1 MKKLSFIIL
10 LAFNHLANAQLVD
23 IKYIPTISTD
33 TISTKA
39 QLYTNLLSKDKFNP
53 MVFENG
59 VKVGER
65 RQSVTLRSKD
75 FFYIEFIDKKNNR
88 RVFQQVPELGKAGKL
103 FEVMLRGK
111 ISWYRRY
118 FNYKADAWDQNIAFD
133 DYFVKGKEV
142 VKIPVKGK
150 YKRKLKSL
158 VSDKPELAQEVER
171 MINDTDIR
179 EILEKYNKD

>member
-1 MKKLSFIIL
+1 MKKTALFIFLNIIGW
-10 LAFNHLANAQLVD
+10 ANAQLTD
-23 IKYIPTISTD
+23 IKYVPTISTD
-33 TISTKA
+33 TITTKA
-39 QLYTNLLSKDKFNP
+39 KLHTSLLSSNKFNP
-53 MVFENG
+53 VIFEQG
-59 VKVGER
+59 IKVGER
-65 RQSVTLRSKD
+65 RQETTLRDKD
-75 FFYIEFIDKKNNR
+75 IFYIEFIDKSSNK
-88 RVFQQVPELGKAGKL
+88 RVFRQIPELNMGGKL
-103 FEVMLRGK
+103 FEVMTTGK